1 MSDTTNY
8 NTLSPKQRKKVR
20 EYMNSHNVTENKAR
34 HMLGY
39 VPGDLQQ
46 ISVME
51 ALEMI
56 KERNPDKE
64 LTNETLKFYLNEIMK
79 MCIPK
84 PNPKLAMKFLIS
96 NVKPIICPDCGY
108 EIATTGYDRAID
120 IELIGDKK
128 SAIMCPYCFSPV
140 EK

>member
-1 MSDTTNY
+1 MMGKMITIVPHISLTIIMSTTQTELMRDTTNY
-8 NTLSPKQRKKVR
+8 VTCDSP
-20 EYMNSHNVTENKAR
+20 
-34 HMLGY
+34 
-39 VPGDLQQ
+39 Q
-46 ISVME
+46 ISVMD

-56 KERNPDKE
+56 KEKNPDKE

-84 PNPKLAMKFLIS
+84 PNPKLAMRFLIS

-120 IELIGDKK
+120 IELIGDKNEDKK
-128 SAIMCPYCFSPV
+128 SAIICPYCFCPI